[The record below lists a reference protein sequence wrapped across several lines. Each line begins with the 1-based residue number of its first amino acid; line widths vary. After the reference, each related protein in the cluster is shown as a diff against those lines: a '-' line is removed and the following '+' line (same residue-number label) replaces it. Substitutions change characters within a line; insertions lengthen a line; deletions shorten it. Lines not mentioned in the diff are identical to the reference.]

1 MNLVTGKLKQVNLFG
16 NDQIGS
22 VDVTWNGSISTYR
35 KQYYIKDHLGSI
47 RVSKGSDGTIL
58 SARNY
63 FSYGETQQE
72 YINSSYNTKYK
83 FTGKERD
90 TETGLDYFG
99 ARFYNS
105 ELGRWYSVDPMAAKY
120 PGWSPYNYCMGNPVR
135 VYDPDGMR
143 IRIATGEIDADG
155 NDIYLDY
162 SAGMEYTGN
171 NEFVKK
177 AIDALNGMNFDMG
190 AYVLSSLIES
200 SEEYNFENKPSAKKG
215 TIQFKETESGGV
227 ILAEAIMTSSL
238 GGNINDVAHELFH
251 AYQADNHRPTETS
264 NAEVEA
270 YLFGNAVGANA
281 AKGFGKIFWGQ
292 ATEAGENW
300 ANAMNKMMFAPEFNC
315 ETFVMASRNFA
326 KGNPWGYRTHKYDAT
341 YQPLINRFFPLQK

>member
-99 ARFYNS
+99 ARYYNS
-105 ELGRWYSVDPMAAKY
+105 ELGRW
-120 PGWSPYNYCMGNPVR
+120 
-135 VYDPDGMR
+135 
-143 IRIATGEIDADG
+143 
-155 NDIYLDY
+155 
-162 SAGMEYTGN
+162 
-171 NEFVKK
+171 
-177 AIDALNGMNFDMG
+177 
-190 AYVLSSLIES
+190 
-200 SEEYNFENKPSAKKG
+200 
-215 TIQFKETESGGV
+215 
-227 ILAEAIMTSSL
+227 
-238 GGNINDVAHELFH
+238 
-251 AYQADNHRPTETS
+251 
-264 NAEVEA
+264 
-270 YLFGNAVGANA
+270 
-281 AKGFGKIFWGQ
+281 
-292 ATEAGENW
+292 
-300 ANAMNKMMFAPEFNC
+300 KM
-315 ETFVMASRNFA
+315 VH
-326 KGNPWGYRTHKYDAT
+326 Y
-341 YQPLINRFFPLQK
+341 